1 MKTIRPIYPFGPAVG
16 KWKSQGT
23 VAETF
28 ARIRQQLAQQPREG
42 NEVGFP
48 QLETKQ
54 PKGRRSYPNGVKR
67 RYLGQSATRAGLR
80 TVMVA
85 TH

>member
-28 ARIRQQLAQQPREG
+28 ARIRKQLAQQPREG
-42 NEVGFP
+42 NEVDFP
-48 QLETKQ
+48 QLEMKQ
-54 PKGRRSYPNGVKR
+54 PNRPVI
-67 RYLGQSATRAGLR
+67 
-80 TVMVA
+80 
-85 TH
+85 